1 MEMATE
7 DGTCTR
13 GRALV
18 IGASSKIGLAV
29 TTELVARGFDVVATY
44 HRKAPAGG
52 SPGIEWHALDVTSQ
66 NSIDSLRQKIGSSE
80 HGLDVVVM
88 APGLLLGKPLDFYN
102 LETIDEVM
110 RVNFSGPASV
120 VGSVLPFLNDGSC
133 VVMFSSVSGE
143 RGSYDPIYAA
153 SKGAIISLVKSLA
166 VRLAPKTRFV
176 AIAPGLV
183 EDSGMYSEM
192 KPERQAYH
200 RDAVPVGRLITPQE
214 IARIVFDL
222 TQAHWTHANGSCVRI
237 NGGSYV

>member
-1 MEMATE
+1 MEIETN
-7 DGTCTR
+7 DPFGTR
-13 GRALV
+13 ARALV
-18 IGASSKIGLAV
+18 VGASSRIGRAV
-29 TTELVARGFDVVATY
+29 VAELETRGLDVVATY
-44 HRKAPAGG
+44 HRHAPVDG
-52 SPGIEWHALDVTSQ
+52 SPGTKWHALDVTSQ
-66 NSIDSLRQKIGSSE
+66 TSIDALTQEISSSGQ
-80 HGLDVVVM
+80 GLDVIVM
-88 APGLLLGKPLDFYN
+88 AAGLLRGKPLDCYD
-102 LETIDEVM
+102 LEAVDEVM

-120 VGSVLPFLNDGSC
+120 IASVLPFLNDGSC

-166 VRLAPKTRFV
+166 TRLAPKTRFV

-192 KPERQAYH
+192 KPERQAFH

-222 TQAHWTHANGSCVRI
+222 TQDHWTHANGSCVRI